1 MAIPESQLETWAKQ
15 GATVTAKST
24 ADSIK
29 NALDSYDDWPDD
41 ADFEVFLQGSYKN
54 NTNIR
59 GDSDVDVVVQLNST
73 FRSNL
78 TEEEKRLLGISEA
91 YYKWQDF
98 RNDVIKALCEYYGT
112 TSIQEGRKSIKVSR
126 SNGRLPADVVVCIE
140 YRKYN
145 SDLSKFYKGM
155 TFWVPSESRWIINY
169 PKSHYNNGVNKNQ
182 NTSLWY
188 KRAVRMLKNSRGYIS
203 GDSTPSYFLECMIYN
218 VPNSNDNHSSEVKA
232 TLKIFQNWARIKI
245 LLNTDQ
251 SSSQSKTASI
261 IIDTPEGKYLSYQYI
276 NDPRPNA
283 VKTMSIHRGTARLL
297 FDEKKNSLEGE
308 YYSGRDRQN
317 FGSLYFVRQDAN

>member
-29 NALDSYDDWPDD
+29 NALDSYGDWPDD

-59 GDSDVDVVVQLNST
+59 GDSDVDVVAQLNST

-91 YYKWQDF
+91 YYKWQNF
-98 RNDVIKALCEYYGT
+98 RNDVIKALREYYGIS
-112 TSIQEGRKSIKVSR
+112 SIQEGRKAIKVSG
-126 SNGRLPADVVVCIE
+126 SNGRLPADVVVCIQ
-140 YRKYN
+140 YRKYI

-155 TFWVPSESRWIINY
+155 TFWVPSESRWVINY

-188 KRAVRMLKNSRGYIS
+188 KRAVRILKNSRGHIS
-203 GDSTPSYFLECMIYN
+203 RDATPSYFLECMIYN
-218 VPNSNDNHSSEVKA
+218 VPDPKFGGSYQDTFCEVVDWLNQA
-232 TLKIFQNWARIKI
+232 NLDDFVCQNGHHK
-245 LLNTDQ
+245 LFGL
-251 SSSQSKTASI
+251 
-261 IIDTPEGKYLSYQYI
+261 TPEQWNTNGAKSFIQNI
-276 NDPRPNA
+276 
-283 VKTMSIHRGTARLL
+283 I
-297 FDEKKNSLEGE
+297 SLW
-308 YYSGRDRQN
+308 N
-317 FGSLYFVRQDAN
+317 NW